1 MLEDDNDDD
10 DDDGGG
16 GGGGGDIAL
25 SCPWRSCQLLLSK
38 LLFIKLPQC
47 GHLRRNFDPQNS
59 IKKAALEF
67 DAGEIADQSVIRRRR
82 DWQ

>member
-1 MLEDDNDDD
+1 MISIKNLLIRDTTNNLRLTNNDDDHDDD
-10 DDDGGG
+10 DDGGGGG

-47 GHLRRNFDPQNS
+47 GHLRRNFDPQKS
-59 IKKAALEF
+59 IKKPP
-67 DAGEIADQSVIRRRR
+67 
-82 DWQ
+82 